1 VAMAPQD
8 SEFDKAAK
16 WRISVS
22 PIALGETLSNLFLK
36 ITYGGDVARFS
47 SAGYLLDDNFFN
59 GLPWMLGLQRFNQK
73 IEAGDLELSILPL
86 RKDAPIFME
95 ARYWPT
101 FRNTNQLVDL
111 KSATLIPQYNFRVES
126 TSK

>member
-1 VAMAPQD
+1 MV
-8 SEFDKAAK
+8 
-16 WRISVS
+16 
-22 PIALGETLSNLFLK
+22 
-36 ITYGGDVARFS
+36 
-47 SAGYLLDDNFFN
+47 
-59 GLPWMLGLQRFNQK
+59 GLQRFHQR

-86 RKDAPIFME
+86 RKDAPIFLE